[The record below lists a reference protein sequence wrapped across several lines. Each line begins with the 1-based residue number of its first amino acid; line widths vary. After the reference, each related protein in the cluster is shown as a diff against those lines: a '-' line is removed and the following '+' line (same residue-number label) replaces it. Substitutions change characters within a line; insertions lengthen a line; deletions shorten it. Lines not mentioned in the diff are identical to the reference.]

1 MGKSIKLPVNCPSC
15 EGKLKVNTLNCDI
28 CGTNVNGSFELPI
41 LARLDSDEQDFIL
54 HFVKQSGSLKEMA
67 RHLGLSYPS
76 VRNRLDGII
85 AKIKTLESN
94 QL

>member
-41 LARLDSDEQDFIL
+41 LARLESDEQDFVL
-54 HFVKQSGSLKEMA
+54 HFMKQSGSLKEMA

-76 VRNRLDGII
+76 VRNKLDGII
-85 AKIKTLESN
+85 SNIIELESI